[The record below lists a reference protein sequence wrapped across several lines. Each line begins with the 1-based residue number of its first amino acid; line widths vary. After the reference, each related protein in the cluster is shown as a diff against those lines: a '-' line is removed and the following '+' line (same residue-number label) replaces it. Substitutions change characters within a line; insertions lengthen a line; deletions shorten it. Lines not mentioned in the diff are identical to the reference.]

1 MFYRKIFD
9 AVTRPGKRIRDQFKS
24 KEELDILDGP
34 VASNLFYLS
43 LPIIVINLLQTA
55 YNIADTF
62 WLGQLSDVALAAITF
77 AFPLVFFLI
86 SLGMGLS
93 VAGSVLVAQFEGKG
107 NGDKVDYAASQTV
120 TFSLAASII
129 LGLFGYFFIGD
140 IVNLMGA
147 STAAASAATGY
158 LQIISTGIFF
168 MFGFFVFMSLMR
180 GYGDTVTPMLLMFFS
195 VVLNIILDP
204 FLIFGWSIFPQMGVE
219 GAAVATVFSRGL
231 AMLVGLGILFSGRK
245 GVEISLSDMYPD
257 LSFFRKMLNIGVPAS
272 IEGTGRSVSVNL
284 LVAVIGLTFAQ
295 TIVSGY
301 GIAVRIFSLIFL
313 PATAIGKGVETM
325 TGQNLGA
332 GNKERAEKAAN
343 AGAKYTF
350 LVLTAI
356 GAVTFT
362 FAYPISAVFTKS
374 PEVAAVAAEFLRY
387 VSFSFGFIGVLR
399 SYTGSFRGAGATIT
413 AAIISVG
420 TLGAIRLPIAYI
432 GAQNIGT
439 VGVWIAFFVSNT
451 GGALI
456 AYFWYQRGGWK
467 NKDITEESQQKGEV
481 AEDVE
486 DFGGTISDYFRE
498 KIGSILSTIPGTVPS
513 R

>member
-1 MFYRKIFD
+1 MVLDKIKQK
-9 AVTRPGKRIRDQFKS
+9 GESIFKS
-24 KEELDILDGP
+24 KDELNLTDGP
-34 VASNLFYLS
+34 VTKNLFYLS
-43 LPIIVINLLQTA
+43 LPIIMINLLQTA

-62 WLGQLSDVALAAITF
+62 WLGQLSDVALASITF

-86 SLGMGLS
+86 SLGIGLS

-107 NGDKVDYAASQTV
+107 NRKKVDFAASQTI
-120 TFSLAASII
+120 TFSLIASII
-129 LGLFGYFFIGD
+129 LGAFGYFLIGD
-140 IVNLMGA
+140 IVSLMGA
-147 STAAASAATGY
+147 SPAAEAGATGY
-158 LQIISTGIFF
+158 LQIISIGLFF

-180 GYGDTVTPMLLMFFS
+180 GFGDTITPMIVMFGS

-204 FLIFGWSIFPQMGVE
+204 FLIFGWSIFPAMGIE
-219 GAAVATVFSRGL
+219 GAAVATIFSRGL
-231 AMLVGLGILFSGRK
+231 AMLVGLWILFTGRK
-245 GVEISLSDMYPD
+245 GVQINISQMYPD
-257 LSFFRKMLNIGVPAS
+257 LSFFKKMLTIGIPAS

-295 TIVSGY
+295 TVVSGY

-313 PATAIGKGVETM
+313 PATAVGKGVETM

-332 GNKERAEKAAN
+332 GNEERAEKAAN

-350 LVLTAI
+350 VILSAI
-356 GAVTFT
+356 GVITFV
-362 FAYPISAVFTKS
+362 FAYPISSVFTKS
-374 PEVAAVAAEFLRY
+374 PEVAAVSAEFLRY

-420 TLGAIRLPIAYI
+420 ALGGIRLPIAYLGSQSVGTIGVWLAFFASNTI
-432 GAQNIGT
+432 GAI
-439 VGVWIAFFVSNT
+439 
-451 GGALI
+451 I
-456 AYFWYQRGGWK
+456 AYLWYRRGTWK
-467 NKDITEESQQKGEV
+467 NKKLTEEKKEKGEV

-486 DFGGTISDYFRE
+486 DFGDTVTEKLIHKISNLAE
-498 KIGSILSTIPGTVPS
+498 TLSL

>member
-1 MFYRKIFD
+1 MVLGKIK
-9 AVTRPGKRIRDQFKS
+9 VKGQSIFKS
-24 KEELDILDGP
+24 KKELNLTDGP
-34 VASNLFYLS
+34 VTKNLFYLS
-43 LPIIVINLLQTA
+43 LPIIVMNLLQTA

-62 WLGQLSDVALAAITF
+62 WLGQLSDVALASITF

-107 NGDKVDYAASQTV
+107 ERRKVDFAASQTIL
-120 TFSLAASII
+120 FSLLASVI
-129 LGLFGYFFIGD
+129 LGGFGYFFIGN
-140 IVNLMGA
+140 IVSLMGA
-147 STAAASAATGY
+147 SPAAQAGATGY
-158 LQIISTGIFF
+158 LQIISMGLFF

-180 GYGDTVTPMLLMFFS
+180 GFGDTVTPMLLMFGS

-204 FLIFGWSIFPQMGVE
+204 FLIFGWSIFPAMGVE

-231 AMLVGLGILFSGRK
+231 AMLVGLWILFTGRK
-245 GVEISLSDMYPD
+245 GVQINLKQMYPD
-257 LSFFRKMLNIGVPAS
+257 LSFFKKMLVIGVPAS

-295 TIVSGY
+295 TVVSGY

-313 PATAIGKGVETM
+313 PATAVGKGVETM

-332 GNKERAEKAAN
+332 GNEERAEAASN

-350 LVLTAI
+350 AILTAI
-356 GAVTFT
+356 GVVTFA
-362 FAYPISAVFTKS
+362 FAYPIASIFTKS

-420 TLGAIRLPIAYI
+420 TLGGIRLPVAYF
-432 GAQNIGT
+432 GAQSLGT
-439 VGVWIAFFVSNT
+439 IGVWIAFFASNT
-451 GGALI
+451 IGAII
-456 AYFWYQRGGWK
+456 AYLWYRRGAWK
-467 NKDITEESQQKGEV
+467 GKELTEEEREKGEV

-486 DFGGTISDYFRE
+486 EFGDTVTESITQ
-498 KIGSILSTIPGTVPS
+498 KIGNLMETLNP

>member
-1 MFYRKIFD
+1 MVLGKITERFNS
-9 AVTRPGKRIRDQFKS
+9 IFKS
-24 KEELDILDGP
+24 KEDLNLTEGP
-34 VASNLFYLS
+34 VGKNLFYLS

-86 SLGMGLS
+86 SLGIGLS
-93 VAGSVLVAQFEGKG
+93 VAGSVLVAQFEG
-107 NGDKVDYAASQTV
+107 NGERDKVNYAASQTI
-120 TFSLAASII
+120 TFSLTTSLV
-129 LGLFGYFFIGD
+129 LGFFGYFLIGD

-147 STAAASAATGY
+147 SPAAASAATGY

-168 MFGFFVFMSLMR
+168 MFGFFVFMALMR
-180 GYGDTVTPMLLMFFS
+180 GFGDTVTPMLLMFFS
-195 VVLNIILDP
+195 VVLNIVIDP
-204 FLIFGWSIFPQMGVE
+204 FLIFGWSVFPAMGVE

-231 AMLVGLGILFSGRK
+231 AMLLGLGILFSGRK

-257 LSFFRKMLNIGVPAS
+257 LSFFRKMLSIGVPAS
-272 IEGTGRSVSVNL
+272 IEGTGRSISVNL

-295 TIVSGY
+295 TVVSGY

-313 PATAIGKGVETM
+313 PATAVGKGVETM

-332 GNKERAEKAAN
+332 GNKERAEKVAN
-343 AGAKYTF
+343 TGAKYTF
-350 LVLTAI
+350 LILTSI
-356 GAVTFT
+356 GAITFF
-362 FAYPISAVFTKS
+362 FAYPISAIFTKS
-374 PEVAAVAAEFLRY
+374 PEVAAVSAEFLRY

-420 TLGAIRLPIAYI
+420 TLGLIRLPIAYL
-432 GAQNIGT
+432 GSQTIGT
-439 VGVWIAFFVSNT
+439 IGVWAAFFISNT

-456 AYFWYQRGGWK
+456 AYYWYQKGGWK
-467 NKDITEESQQKGEV
+467 DKKLTEEDKQKGEV
-481 AEDVE
+481 SEDVE
-486 DFGGTISDYFRE
+486 DFGGTIKD
-498 KIGSILSTIPGTVPS
+498 SINNKLDDLASRISSAVPS